1 MHNANHAFIDL
12 TGFSVK
18 ELKQKTFNQ
27 LVFHRD
33 KCALSEQL
41 ATFSDPKTE
50 SCHVELRLTRKN
62 KQVIWT
68 RLGVT
73 AVRDQWS
80 GAITQYVFQIQNIDR
95 ERRFDDER
103 KLWSKKFEFALSIN
117 RTALYEMECHTKYIH
132 LSDNAFQAIGVRS
145 SDIRRLYE
153 WMARIHPEDLR
164 EYQHAVTRIGSE
176 TITIEYRLMD
186 DEKCFRW
193 VRDHCQ
199 PIEHDN
205 NGITTK
211 VIGTISDIQ
220 EEKVKSEQEIMATK
234 YSEVVDLVCDLG
246 VWEFTPK
253 SGTLYWNPRMYSLYG
268 ISEGEL
274 MTIDMWRDH
283 LLSSDRAILDSVFS
297 MARLNDGQIEV
308 NVQRLTPEGST
319 ISHNILAKVIHDNQ
333 GTRLVGLCKE
343 STSLQKRNMVLSQNN
358 AQLTAAIDV
367 VSDGVIILDSLF
379 HITSVND
386 KALRLTKEERSVLL
400 GEHIDQH
407 FNIFNRETQ
416 FTFAHLFSAYQ
427 KEFKLNGTFILQT
440 RRGFEVKVYLEAT
453 PVIAAG
459 DAPNGWVL
467 SFHAVQQDIAK
478 QTATDSELESG
489 LKDVLTG
496 LLNRRGLNMYCKTT
510 SITCTN
516 RPTPIVLR

>member
-1 MHNANHAFIDL
+1 MIAIASFSGWMMIHAAHPYIAIAIALTMASAVLDRLSAFATAFLVCVTLDLLLLNPAENLGASSEIFEHAGRLLPIAGAMLLGALLAVKSAQLTYLKKQSDERSSLFANAMQSSVIGTVVVQPDGFMHNANHAFIDL

-308 NVQRLTPEGST
+308 NVQRLTPEAPPSATTFWRKSFTTTKAPVWLGC
-319 ISHNILAKVIHDNQ
+319 AKSQ
-333 GTRLVGLCKE
+333 LRCK
-343 STSLQKRNMVLSQNN
+343 N
-358 AQLTAAIDV
+358 AI
-367 VSDGVIILDSLF
+367 
-379 HITSVND
+379 
-386 KALRLTKEERSVLL
+386 
-400 GEHIDQH
+400 
-407 FNIFNRETQ
+407 
-416 FTFAHLFSAYQ
+416 
-427 KEFKLNGTFILQT
+427 
-440 RRGFEVKVYLEAT
+440 
-453 PVIAAG
+453 
-459 DAPNGWVL
+459 W
-467 SFHAVQQDIAK
+467 
-478 QTATDSELESG
+478 
-489 LKDVLTG
+489 
-496 LLNRRGLNMYCKTT
+496 C
-510 SITCTN
+510 
-516 RPTPIVLR
+516 